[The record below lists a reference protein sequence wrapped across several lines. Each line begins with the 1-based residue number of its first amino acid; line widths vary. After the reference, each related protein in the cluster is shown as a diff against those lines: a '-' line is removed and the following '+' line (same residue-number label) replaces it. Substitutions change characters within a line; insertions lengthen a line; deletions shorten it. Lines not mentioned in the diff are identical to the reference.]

1 MVCPA
6 WSVGTA
12 ERRFLRLGV
21 VCPRAFGAF
30 LAFGCSVLPRF
41 SGSAGKNRKSPSITR
56 YLATKPQVAETQNRG
71 LVGRSRFYPALLESP
86 HGSMRQIPEPPSTPP
101 FSHREAAG
109 RGVVVSRCA
118 RQVLNLPHT
127 SGFCFYAGCVHLNL
141 RLNNGQNTQFR
152 LHTKTPA
159 GAKLLLPALACLLV
173 PFRLAQRPVLDPYAS
188 VGSTPS
194 SLRTSS
200 KAAAMAL
207 SMS

>member
-1 MVCPA
+1 MGQGYYAGLGYPFVLKVSFDSFPEVCGKFRNPQA
-6 WSVGTA
+6 RRPFRA
-12 ERRFLRLGV
+12 E
-21 VCPRAFGAF
+21 
-30 LAFGCSVLPRF
+30 
-41 SGSAGKNRKSPSITR
+41 
-56 YLATKPQVAETQNRG
+56 KPQVEALR
-71 LVGRSRFYPALLESP
+71 YPGVLGMFRICRILPVFASV
-86 HGSMRQIPEPPSTPP
+86 
-101 FSHREAAG
+101 AG
-109 RGVVVSRCA
+109 R
-118 RQVLNLPHT
+118 
-127 SGFCFYAGCVHLNL
+127 VHLYP
-141 RLNNGQNTQFR
+141 RLDNEQNCQFR